1 MVDLMSPV
9 SLAERPS
16 YDAACKLVPPEY
28 LIAWDWFLREE
39 QRAAHWRNLPHRTR
53 KDDPQFPYR
62 PQEFPITRDSGIF
75 SIGLEHLS
83 NKPKIDFALSVHNS
97 KRSAY
102 IDVPPLY
109 LNDGTWLLKYS
120 THVRGEGTGHF
131 QLYNEKLFNCMR
143 YGVPVGVLFTEGI
156 SYRVM
161 GLAFV
166 ERYEPENGW
175 FILHGPVHKGGP
187 DKRFSP
193 AMHPCFGLTGRVIRG
208 SFQQAGRVGSRKVV
222 GAVWFRTARLPP
234 AGWQYVLHRRMVA
247 PSAAT
252 W

>member
-120 THVRGEGTGHF
+120 AHVRGGGNGTLSALQRETVQLHETRRSRWRPFYRGH
-131 QLYNEKLFNCMR
+131 QLPR
-143 YGVPVGVLFTEGI
+143 YG
-156 SYRVM
+156 S
-161 GLAFV
+161 
-166 ERYEPENGW
+166 
-175 FILHGPVHKGGP
+175 
-187 DKRFSP
+187 RF
-193 AMHPCFGLTGRVIRG
+193 C
-208 SFQQAGRVGSRKVV
+208 
-222 GAVWFRTARLPP
+222 
-234 AGWQYVLHRRMVA
+234 
-247 PSAAT
+247 
-252 W
+252 